1 MMRYFS
7 TVRYFFE
14 ASGIISD
21 YLRYRT
27 DSGHGGQ
34 VPDKDGD
41 EVDGLDEG
49 KAYSFLFRASLDC
62 IIRSY
67 IPCRLQEGW
76 TNYR

>member
-7 TVRYFFE
+7 TVRYSFE
-14 ASGIISD
+14 PSGIISE
-21 YLRYRT
+21 YPHYRL

-49 KAYSFLFRASLDC
+49 KGHSFFFGTS
-62 IIRSY
+62 
-67 IPCRLQEGW
+67 
-76 TNYR
+76 